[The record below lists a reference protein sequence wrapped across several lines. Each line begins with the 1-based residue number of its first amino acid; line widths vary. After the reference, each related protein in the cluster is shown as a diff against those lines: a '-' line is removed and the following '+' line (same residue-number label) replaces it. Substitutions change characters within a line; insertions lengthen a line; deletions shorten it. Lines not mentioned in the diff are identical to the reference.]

1 MSAAGGDLRYALRS
15 MRVNPGFTAIAVA
28 SLALGIGVNTAIFSL
43 VDQLLLW
50 SVPARDPNRL
60 VKIEGGY
67 SNSYPFYREYR
78 DCNQVFSAVFASS
91 RAVPVGVRPEG
102 APAVEAGHVH
112 YVSGAYFPTLGIGAA
127 AGRVITPSDDLAPG
141 ASPIAVLT
149 YRYWQR
155 RFAGDL
161 HVLGRKLAVN
171 GFPLIIVGIAEKGF
185 GGIYN
190 SQEPDA
196 FVPLTMFPT
205 TNPASIRAWNT
216 PNMFW
221 LETLGRLKP
230 GVSRQQ
236 AQAAMQVLW
245 PQAAEA
251 VNDAAVKAGG
261 RRRTFP
267 EQPITLSPGARDTSY
282 GQKEMAD
289 PLRVLAIATG
299 LVLLIACANT
309 ANLLLSRASRRLRE
323 IAVRL
328 AMGATRARLV
338 RQLLI
343 ESIVLAAAG
352 GAAGF
357 AVAWWGVSA
366 MAKANILSP
375 DLRFRPSLGLL
386 AFSAGLT
393 LLTGILF
400 GLAPAFR
407 TTGFTLAETMKDG
420 GAASLGGSRLRIGK
434 VLVVS
439 QVALS
444 LALLVGASLF
454 IRTLRNL
461 SRADVGFQRENV
473 VIVDADP
480 TNLGYR
486 GNRLRVFY
494 DQLLERTRRLPG
506 VRSATLSTMTPM
518 GNYALSYSFSAEGYE
533 PKPGERLIALANPIS
548 TGYFTTLGIPMMLGR
563 DFRPEDEPAV
573 TPGESMMAAIG
584 RSSGGSN
591 EAPANVSPV
600 CIIDEAMARHFF
612 PGINPVGRHISYED
626 RYSAQGALEIVG
638 VVKSAHYFDIKA
650 SDSHGIFYIPSWSNG
665 AEARWLGVRVAGD
678 DGPVLAAIRREL
690 RNLDPNVPVQRTRTM
705 QEYFNANMARERMIA
720 LLSGFFGILALAL
733 ACVGLYGVAA
743 YAVTQ
748 RTREVG
754 IRMALGAQRGQVVGM
769 IVRESLVPVLIGIVA
784 GLAGAIAVTRLVTG
798 LLYGVAPRDPL
809 SMALAAC
816 AMLAVALIAVAVP
829 ARRASR
835 VEPMMA
841 LRYE

>member
-15 MRVNPGFTAIAVA
+15 MRANPGFTAIAVA

-50 SVPARDPNRL
+50 SIPAREPDRL

-67 SNSYPFYREYR
+67 SDAYPFYREYR
-78 DCNQVFSAVFASS
+78 DRNQVFSALFASG
-91 RAVPVGVRPEG
+91 RHLPVGVRPEG
-102 APAVEAGHVH
+102 APTVEVGHVH
-112 YVSGAYFPTLGIGAA
+112 YVSGSYFPALGIGAA
-127 AGRVITPSDDLAPG
+127 AGRIITPLDDLAPG
-141 ASPIAVLT
+141 ASPIAVLS

-161 HVLGRKLAVN
+161 NVLGRKFAVN
-171 GFPLIIVGIAEKGF
+171 GFPLTIVGIAEKGF

-190 SQEPDA
+190 GQDPDA
-196 FVPLTMFPT
+196 FIPLTMYPT
-205 TNPASIRAWNT
+205 TNPAALRAWNT

-221 LETLGRLKP
+221 LQTMGRLKP
-230 GVSRQQ
+230 GISIQQ

-251 VNDAAVKAGG
+251 INDAAVKAGG
-261 RRRTFP
+261 RRRKFV
-267 EQPITLSPGARDTSY
+267 EQRITLSPGARDTSS
-282 GQKEMAD
+282 GRKTMVD
-289 PLRVLAIATG
+289 PLRILAIATG

-309 ANLLLSRASRRLRE
+309 ANLLLSRASGRRRE

-338 RQLLI
+338 RQLLS
-343 ESIVLAAAG
+343 ESVTLAAAG
-352 GAAGF
+352 GAIGL

-366 MAKANILSP
+366 MARASVLSTG
-375 DLRFRPSLGLL
+375 LRFRPSLGVL
-386 AFSAGLT
+386 ACSAGLT
-393 LLTGILF
+393 LLTGVLF

-407 TTGFTLAETMKDG
+407 TTGLTLTETIKDG
-420 GAASLGGSRLRIGK
+420 GAASQSGSRLRLGK
-434 VLVVS
+434 ALVVS

-461 SRADVGFQRENV
+461 NSADVGFERENI
-473 VIVDADP
+473 VIVDIDP

-486 GNRLRVFY
+486 GHRLRVFY
-494 DQLLERTRRLPG
+494 DQLLERARRIPG
-506 VRSATLSTMTPM
+506 VRSAALSTMTPM
-518 GNYALSYSFSAEGYE
+518 GNYALSYSFSAEGYQA
-533 PKPGERLIALANPIS
+533 KQGEDLIALANPIS

-563 DFRPEDEPAV
+563 DFRPEDQPTV
-573 TPGESMMAAIG
+573 TPGDSMMAAIG
-584 RSSGGSN
+584 RSGGGTN
-591 EAPANVSPV
+591 EAPANASPV
-600 CIIDEAMARHFF
+600 CIIDEGLARRFF
-612 PGINPVGRHISYED
+612 PGINPIGRHISYED
-626 RYSAQGALEIVG
+626 RYTAEGALEIVG
-638 VVKSAHYFDIKA
+638 VVKSAHYFEIKTA
-650 SDSHGIFYIPSWSNG
+650 DREGIFYIPSWSNG

-678 DGPVLAAIRREL
+678 SGALLAAIRREV
-690 RNLDPNVPVQRTRTM
+690 RNLDPNVPVLQTRTM
-705 QEYFNANMARERMIA
+705 QEYFNSNMARERMIA
-720 LLSGFFGILALAL
+720 LLSGFFGMLALGL

-769 IVRESLVPVLIGIVA
+769 IVRESLVPVLIGIAA
-784 GLAGAIAVTRLVTG
+784 GLAGAIAVTRLIAG

-809 SMALAAC
+809 SMAPAAC

-835 VEPMMA
+835 VEPMKA